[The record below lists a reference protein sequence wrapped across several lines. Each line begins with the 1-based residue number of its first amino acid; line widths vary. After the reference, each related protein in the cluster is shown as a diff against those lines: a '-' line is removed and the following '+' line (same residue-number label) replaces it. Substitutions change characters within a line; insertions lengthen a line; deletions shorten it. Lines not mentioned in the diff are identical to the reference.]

1 MTSIDPT
8 DITYVLEN
16 FNILRYSQ
24 GQYILYTEK
33 DFLTLILKSQGQPG
47 RPVIR
52 ENIHWIP
59 HRDTG

>member
-33 DFLTLILKSQGQPG
+33 EFLTQILKSQG
-47 RPVIR
+47 
-52 ENIHWIP
+52 
-59 HRDTG
+59 